1 MTDDSPAGGDTEADS
16 PEEWVDSIAT
26 AEGIPPEKV
35 IQRLV
40 SSYWTLTEIHDVLDG
55 IDEDIGVNAIDT
67 DAESNAVDAEGE
79 TVPTDADAPTA
90 DDVEELRERIDRL
103 GEKRDEDRETRADIE
118 ADLAQLTQR
127 VDAVSQQLRDRQ
139 STLESRFDEE
149 LENLETIL
157 EYLVDT
163 TDDLESAIDGLERTT
178 GDLVYTTDGLEGG
191 LESVT
196 EELEIVR
203 SRRAERE
210 RLTDL
215 RRTAS
220 QLGVRSAACEHC
232 GTSVDIGVLPSADCP
247 DCDRQFVDVE
257 RGRGWFGFGTDT
269 LVTAGE
275 ERDAVPGDR

>member
-1 MTDDSPAGGDTEADS
+1 VTDDSPAGGDTEADS

-178 GDLVYTTDGLEGG
+178 GDLVYTPDGLEGG

>member
-1 MTDDSPAGGDTEADS
+1 MTDDSPAGRDGETDS

-127 VDAVSQQLRDRQ
+127 VDAVSEQLSDRQ

-157 EYLVDT
+157 EYLIDT
-163 TDDLESAIDGLERTT
+163 TDGLESTVDGLERTT
-178 GDLVYTTDGLEGG
+178 GDLKRTADGFEDGLE
-191 LESVT
+191 SIS
-196 EELEIVR
+196 EELETVR
-203 SRRAERE
+203 SRQAERE

-247 DCDRQFVDVE
+247 ECDRQFVDVE
-257 RGRGWFGFGTDT
+257 RGRGWFGFGSDT